1 MVQQQTD
8 DLTLFERSGWEW
20 LNEPANWLSYA
31 GVTITSDERTDF
43 WRTTHYGFTRD
54 TGHAL
59 LQPVGAQF
67 RMRTRFFGD
76 YREQHD
82 QAGLMLRL
90 DESNWIKTGIEYVDG
105 EQYLS
110 AVVTRDF
117 SDWSVLPV
125 SAVCGEAE
133 SVTIEVERFEDAV
146 HIRYAAE
153 DGEPVHTLRTAYFPP
168 DVAAH
173 AGPMCASPD
182 GAGFPVRFATLTLEE

>member
-1 MVQQQTD
+1 MQQAE
-8 DLTLFERSGWEW
+8 DLTLFELNGWQW

-31 GVTITSDERTDF
+31 GLTVTSDTDTDF
-43 WRTTHYGFTRD
+43 WQTTHYGFNRD

-82 QAGLMLRL
+82 QAGLMLRI
-90 DESNWIKTGIEYVDG
+90 DERNWIKAGIEYVDG

-110 AVVTRDF
+110 AVVTREH
-117 SDWSVLPV
+117 SDWSLLPLSV
-125 SAVCGEAE
+125 AHGDVE
-133 SVTIEVERFEDAV
+133 SVTVEIERFEDAV
-146 HIRYAAE
+146 HVRCAAE
-153 DGEPVHTLRTAYFPP
+153 DGEPVNILRMAYFPP
-168 DVAAH
+168 DVPAR

-182 GAGFPVRFATLTLEE
+182 GAGFPVRFADLTLAE